1 MPPTSPFGYI
11 NCNSPFLS
19 DGTILLLWQVIITL
33 PPSVTVRFVDEITGG
48 RRAGVREEFDIA
60 GVLSVRN
67 AYLMNILQHYVHL
80 G

>member
-1 MPPTSPFGYI
+1 M
-11 NCNSPFLS
+11 
-19 DGTILLLWQVIITL
+19 LLLWQVIITL
-33 PPSVTVRFVDEITGG
+33 PPSVTVRFDDGEITGG

-67 AYLMNILQHYVHL
+67 AYLMNILQHFVHL

>member
-1 MPPTSPFGYI
+1 MI
-11 NCNSPFLS
+11 IILS
-19 DGTILLLWQVIITL
+19 
-33 PPSVTVRFVDEITGG
+33 PSVTVSLDDEITGG

-67 AYLMNILQHYVHL
+67 AYLMNILQHFVHL